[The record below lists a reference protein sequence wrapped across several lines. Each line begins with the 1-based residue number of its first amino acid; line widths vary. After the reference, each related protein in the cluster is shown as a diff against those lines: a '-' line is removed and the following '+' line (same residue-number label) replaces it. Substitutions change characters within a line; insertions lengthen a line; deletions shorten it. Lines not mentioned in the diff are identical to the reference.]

1 MNSKKMTTDEIIE
14 YLKEKGFPAS
24 LLDKEAMKSNRKLA
38 PEEQEIFIKHIVDNL
53 RTIEAN
59 KYLTSCLV
67 RFGPG
72 ITSTYAFRHEN
83 NVIAID
89 EEIIETLL
97 IHQIENMILEKRPN
111 DGYSAI
117 WKFYISNDQHE
128 KDTGEKWMQ
137 NFIDEV
143 FIKGTQFLSATVS
156 NNLIH

>member
-1 MNSKKMTTDEIIE
+1 MTADEIIE

-24 LLDKEAMKSNRKLA
+24 LLDKEAMKSNRKLT
-38 PEEQEIFIKHIVDNL
+38 PEEQEIFVKHIVDNL
-53 RTIEAN
+53 RTIVAN

-72 ITSTYAFRHEN
+72 ITSIYAFRHEN
-83 NVIAID
+83 HVIAID
-89 EEIIETLL
+89 EKIIETLL

-117 WKFYISNDQHE
+117 WKFYTSNDQHE

-143 FIKGTQFLSATVS
+143 FIKGTQFLSTTVS